1 MNRLSNFKNRFRIL
15 KGGKVSLVVSAML
28 LSSTVFVNEAKAV
41 AGCNIGVTESGKASL
56 DCKKTE
62 MQTFDASWADFTIT
76 ENGSIVIESGSNNI
90 GIETSA
96 LSANKTITNNG
107 IIKVNGENTSIG
119 ISTFAGM
126 DRIIT
131 INNNGTIEAYKNGI
145 LDTNGKSI
153 SIASVLPYDVNV
165 NNSGTLKGLI
175 DGYIYLN
182 LKNTGTVELP
192 SGTFSQMKT
201 FENESSGKLIIG
213 LKTDGQ
219 LGAGTQY
226 SKVLSGASIFKNGS
240 TIDVNVLDSSTN
252 VALLAG
258 SKLTDVVTAGTN
270 LTIDGKLN
278 ITDNSALLDF
288 EYETTASNGE
298 DSWGGNGEDGAIH
311 LKAVKATEPTPPTPP
326 DPKEPVYKTILSSTI
341 AGNGNQNDQNA
352 AKSLQSLYDS
362 NPEVAS
368 AFNKLP
374 TDSSIARA
382 VESTTPQ
389 TTNATVGA
397 ATQISNGISTIVTQR
412 QNANISNSGL
422 NSGDGMFSENNL
434 WIKPFGS
441 IGKQNSKDGI
451 NGFDLKTYGLGFG
464 ADTEIKDNSKLGL
477 AFFYTNASVDTNNVN
492 QKADLDVYTALVYGN
507 IPIIDDKT
515 NFLYQAGYSWQK
527 TDTNRDLFTGENAE
541 AKYTSKIASLDLKLM
556 RDFQISDSLLLQPLV
571 NTTYRHFTN
580 PNYSESGAGALN
592 LNVDKFTTSE
602 LIVGLG
608 TLAHYKLTEDSKII
622 GSVNVGYDLQDKKQ
636 MVTSAYQGNI
646 GTSFDTNGIDNGRWS
661 YEAGIGYE
669 LDINKTNNI
678 NISYDYQGQGS
689 KFSNNVISAKYTLK
703 F

>member
-1 MNRLSNFKNRFRIL
+1 MNRISNFKNRFRIL

-28 LSSTVFVNEAKAV
+28 LSSTVFVNSANAE
-41 AGCNIGVTESGKASL
+41 AGCNADGNPLTCERTTTKSL
-56 DCKKTE
+56 TDNSAFEISST
-62 MQTFDASWADFTIT
+62 
-76 ENGSIVIESGSNNI
+76 GSIVIITPDNNSYIGIRSTSNNN
-90 GIETSA
+90 GS
-96 LSANKTITNNG
+96 TITNNG
-107 IIKVNGENTSIG
+107 KIIIGNKPSVTSSGMYIFG
-119 ISTFAGM
+119 SGSTEV
-126 DRIIT
+126 T
-131 INNNGTIEAYKNGI
+131 INNSGLIDNYSNNSNYAHSLSLAG
-145 LDTNGKSI
+145 L
-153 SIASVLPYDVNV
+153 VLV
-165 NNSGTLKGLI
+165 NNSGTLRGNISVSGDSRLI
-175 DGYIYLN
+175 N
-182 LKNTGTVELP
+182 
-192 SGTFSQMKT
+192 SGTIELS
-201 FENESSGKLIIG
+201 EYSIGSSSGRINYLDNESTGKLIIG

-226 SKVLSGASIFKNGS
+226 SQVLSKTAIFKAGS
-240 TIDVNVLDSSTN
+240 TIGVNVLDSSTN

-258 SKLTDVVTAGTN
+258 SKLSNVVIAQNN

-288 EYETTASNGE
+288 EYETSNKNNNGA
-298 DSWGGNGEDGAIH
+298 WTNGEDGAIH
-311 LKAVKATEPTPPTPP
+311 LNVVKAKNGGGNSGGGS
-326 DPKEPVYKTILSSTI
+326 DKTILSSTI

-352 AKSLQSLYDS
+352 ARALESLYNS
-362 NPEVAS
+362 NSDVAS

-374 TDSSIARA
+374 TDSSVARA
-382 VESTTPQ
+382 VESTTPAA
-389 TTNATVGA
+389 TNASIGA
-397 ATQISNGISTIVTQR
+397 ATQISNGISSIVTQR

-477 AFFYTNASVDTNNVN
+477 AFFYTNGSVDTNGVS

-507 IPIIDDKT
+507 VPIIDDKT
-515 NFLYQAGYSWQK
+515 NFLYQAGYSLQK
-527 TDTNRDLFTGENAE
+527 TDTKRDIFTGQTAE
-541 AKYTSKIASLDLKLM
+541 AKYNSKIASLDLKLM
-556 RDFQISDSLLLQPLV
+556 RDFQISDSFLLQPLV

-580 PNYSESGAGALN
+580 PSYSESGAGALN
-592 LNVDKFTTSE
+592 LKVDKFTTSE

-608 TLAHYKLTEDSKII
+608 TLAHYKITDNQKLI
-622 GSVNVGYDLQDKKQ
+622 GSVNVGYDLQNKKQ
-636 MVTSAYQGNI
+636 IVTSAYQGNI
-646 GTSFDTNGIDNGRWS
+646 GTSFDTDGIDNGRWS

-689 KFSNNVISAKYTLK
+689 KFSNNVISAKYVLK

>member
-1 MNRLSNFKNRFRIL
+1 MTFKNDFKSRFRIL

-28 LSSTVFVNEAKAV
+28 LSSTVFVSSVNAAPVPCEDANPLT
-41 AGCNIGVTESGKASL
+41 CERTEGKEL
-56 DCKKTE
+56 
-62 MQTFDASWADFTIT
+62 
-76 ENGSIVIESGSNNI
+76 NESGSFEISNTGSIISNNY
-90 GIETSA
+90 GIYSIA
-96 LSANKTITNNG
+96 SNDGLMITNNG
-107 IIKVNGENTSIG
+107 KITIENNQPLITH
-119 ISTFAGM
+119 GM
-126 DRIIT
+126 YIDSSGPAAVV
-131 INNNGTIEAYKNGI
+131 INNNGLIDNSNSNGFA
-145 LDTNGKSI
+145 LYLTGK
-153 SIASVLPYDVNV
+153 VEV
-165 NNSGTLKGLI
+165 NNSGTLRGNI
-175 DGYIYLN
+175 YIPGQYGSLGN
-182 LKNTGTVELP
+182 
-192 SGTFSQMKT
+192 SGTIELSEHSTADINHFN
-201 FENESSGKLIIG
+201 NEGKLIIA
-213 LKTDGQ
+213 LKT
-219 LGAGTQY
+219 GTQTGTKY
-226 SKVLSGASIFKNGS
+226 SKVMTNTAIFKNNS
-240 TIDVNVLDSSTN
+240 TIDVNVLNSSTN

-258 SKLTDVVTAGTN
+258 SKLTDVVTADDN
-270 LTIDGKLN
+270 LTIAGKLN

-288 EYETTASNGE
+288 EYETSNRHYNG
-298 DSWGGNGEDGAIH
+298 DWGGNGEDGAIH
-311 LKAVKATEPTPPTPP
+311 LNVVKAKAGGGG
-326 DPKEPVYKTILSSTI
+326 DKTILSSTI

-352 AKSLQSLYDS
+352 AKALESLYNS
-362 NPEVAS
+362 NSDVAS

-374 TDSSIARA
+374 TDSSIAKA
-382 VESTTPQ
+382 VESTTPVA
-389 TTNATVGA
+389 TTSSIGA
-397 ATQISNGISTIVTQR
+397 ATQISNGISSIVTQR

-477 AFFYTNASVDTNNVN
+477 ALFYTNGSVDTNGVS

-507 IPIIDDKT
+507 VPIIDDKT
-515 NFLYQAGYSWQK
+515 NLLYQAGYSVQR
-527 TDTNRDLFTGENAE
+527 TDTKREVFTGQTAE

-556 RDFQISDSLLLQPLV
+556 RDFQISDNLLLQPLV

-608 TLAHYKLTEDSKII
+608 TLAHYKLTDDSKII

-678 NISYDYQGQGS
+678 NISYDYQAQGND
-689 KFSNNVISAKYTLK
+689 FSNNVISAKYILK

>member
-1 MNRLSNFKNRFRIL
+1 MNRISNFKNRFRIL

-28 LSSTVFVNEAKAV
+28 LSSTVFVNSANADVCDDSNKD
-41 AGCNIGVTESGKASL
+41 ASPL
-56 DCKKTE
+56 TCERTE
-62 MQTFDASWADFTIT
+62 MKVLNEGGSFEISDT
-76 ENGSIVIESGSNNI
+76 GSIVITTFDNNNFTGIKSTSNNNN
-90 GIETSA
+90 GS
-96 LSANKTITNNG
+96 TITNNG
-107 IIKVNGENTSIG
+107 KIIIGNKPSGTSSGMYILG
-119 ISTFAGM
+119 SGSTGV
-126 DRIIT
+126 T
-131 INNNGTIEAYKNGI
+131 INNNGLIDNYSNNSNNYAHSLNLTG
-145 LDTNGKSI
+145 L
-153 SIASVLPYDVNV
+153 VLV
-165 NNSGTLKGLI
+165 NNSGTLRGNISVSGDSRLI
-175 DGYIYLN
+175 NSGTIELSEYSIGSYSGRIN
-182 LKNTGTVELP
+182 YLKN
-192 SGTFSQMKT
+192 
-201 FENESSGKLIIG
+201 ESTGKLIIG
-213 LKTDGQ
+213 LKTDGT
-219 LGAGTQY
+219 LTGSQY
-226 SKVLSGASIFKNGS
+226 SKVFTNSAIFKDGS
-240 TIDVNVLDSSTN
+240 TIGVNVLDSSTN

-258 SKLTDVVTAGTN
+258 SKLSNVVIAQNN

-288 EYETTASNGE
+288 EYETTKYYNTNDAFV
-298 DSWGGNGEDGAIH
+298 NGEDGAIH
-311 LKAVKATEPTPPTPP
+311 LKAVKAKNGGGNSGGGG
-326 DPKEPVYKTILSSTI
+326 DKTILSSTI

-352 AKSLQSLYDS
+352 ARALESLYNS
-362 NPEVAS
+362 NSDVAS

-374 TDSSIARA
+374 TDSSVARA
-382 VESTTPQ
+382 VESTTPAA
-389 TTNATVGA
+389 TNASIGA
-397 ATQISNGISTIVTQR
+397 ATQISNGISSIVTQR

-477 AFFYTNASVDTNNVN
+477 AFFYTNGSVDTKGVN

-507 IPIIDDKT
+507 VPIIDDKT
-515 NFLYQAGYSWQK
+515 NFLYQAGYSVQK
-527 TDTNRDLFTGENAE
+527 TNTKRDVFTGQTAE
-541 AKYTSKIASLDLKLM
+541 AKYNSKIASLDLKLM
-556 RDFQISDSLLLQPLV
+556 RDFQISDSFLLQPLV

-580 PNYSESGAGALN
+580 PSYSESGAGALN
-592 LNVDKFTTSE
+592 LKVDKFTTSE

-608 TLAHYKLTEDSKII
+608 TLAHYKITDNQKLI
-622 GSVNVGYDLQDKKQ
+622 GSVNVGYDLQNKKQ
-636 MVTSAYQGNI
+636 IVTSAYQGNI

-689 KFSNNVISAKYTLK
+689 KFSNNVISAKYVLK